1 MKTSVKRLLIVCLSV
16 SVFLAGCD
24 TDSTIDPPDESY
36 FVKFYGGEGNQTGVD
51 AVLNADGTVTLF
63 GTTES
68 LASGRQLYLVNIE
81 PNGQVVWEQTYG
93 GPEDDI
99 AKDIELTNDGRLVI
113 LSDYGNASRDI
124 VLMTLTAD
132 GNKIDSTLTGFQ
144 SGTVPTDE
152 TAMAVSQTNDGFL
165 VSGSTSNLDL
175 KPAPPPPPPGT
186 PAANDTRDALHIR
199 YFDDLTLYP
208 DIWRQAHGPGDFDE
222 GAIVIPI
229 PQAQIVDETEYYF
242 FGYSNRQSTDFNPFI
257 LGLGVDGETTRDY
270 NFLPGNPG
278 TDEIIN
284 SVTLS
289 PVQSGEGY
297 MLAGISSTP
306 NTSDIF
312 IAKLRKTLSFQP
324 TDFQFQKN
332 LAVDLGILINNRT
345 SIFASAGSGFYI
357 LTNENIGT
365 AQNFYLNKIGNDG
378 NLLWNSPVIFGG
390 ELDDHIGSVL
400 EFPDGSLGII
410 GTFAIGQ
417 DGETKMAFIK
427 VNREGKFAK

>member
-1 MKTSVKRLLIVCLSV
+1 MKTRVKRLLIVCLSL
-16 SVFLAGCD
+16 SVILAGCD

-51 AVLNADGTVTLF
+51 AVLNTDGTVTLF

-81 PNGQVVWEQTYG
+81 PNGRVVWEQTYG

-99 AKDIELTNDGRLVI
+99 AKDILLTNDGRLVV
-113 LSDYGNASRDI
+113 LADYGNASRDI
-124 VLMTLTAD
+124 LLMTLTTD
-132 GNKIDSTLTGFQ
+132 GNKIDSTLTGLLDNL
-144 SGTVPTDE
+144 GVATDE
-152 TAMAVSQTNDGFL
+152 IAVSITQTTDGFL
-165 VSGSTSNLDL
+165 VSGSTDNLDL
-175 KPAPPPPPPGT
+175 KPEAPGT
-186 PAANDTRDALHIR
+186 NEIRDALHLR
-199 YFDDLTLYP
+199 YFNDLTIYP
-208 DIWRQAHGPGDFDE
+208 NTWRQAHGPGDFDE

-229 PQAQIVDETEYYF
+229 PQSQIVDETEYYF

-297 MLAGISSTP
+297 MLAGISSTT

-427 VNREGKFAK
+427 VNREGKFSK